1 MGYRSITGRGEGG
14 GVGVMLMVVD
24 IHLGYLSS

>member
-14 GVGVMLMVVD
+14 GVMLMVVD

>member
-14 GVGVMLMVVD
+14 VGVMLMVVS